1 MPFVVAQTPCGAGN
15 GETRHGKTPV
25 VQSLGGH
32 AKTAPT
38 RAQTPERSLNTNV
51 DPRGSDVTGR
61 GSRRAELMAL
71 ARLGVP
77 LAGANLAELG
87 MALTDMAIV
96 GRLGAVEFAAVGL
109 AGGVIFDIE
118 SILAGVLTVVGVLV
132 AEAYGRGERERVGAI
147 AGQGLRI
154 AMLLALPLVAMCL
167 LLPAI
172 LSWTGQDAEVLA
184 LGAVYL
190 NAVVWSFP
198 FFMAYAVLVDVATA
212 LHRPRMVFLVSSCA
226 VAVNA
231 VLSWYLVFGLGPWQ
245 GLGVAGAGYAT
256 SIVNAVMVTALAV
269 ACFGTRDLRSW
280 LPMRAL
286 LRGDRAAGRDIV
298 KVGLPVA
305 GMTLAESGMFTVVM
319 VLIGGFG
326 AVALAASKMVFG
338 YVQVAGA
345 FAFAAADAA
354 AIRVALAAG
363 RGDRAGVS
371 RAGILACIVG
381 TAILILLALVPL
393 AFPYGVAGV
402 FLGELRGEDLDVA
415 EQARLLFGIGALY
428 LVLQGLQ
435 TIAEHAL
442 RGLRDTLVPMWQSLA
457 GLWLIGLAGG
467 ALLAYG
473 LGMGV
478 AGLWWGM
485 AAGSGI
491 TALLFLRRFA
501 VLGARIGSPDQERK
515 TTSDSR
521 R

>member
-1 MPFVVAQTPCGAGN
+1 
-15 GETRHGKTPV
+15 
-25 VQSLGGH
+25 
-32 AKTAPT
+32 
-38 RAQTPERSLNTNV
+38 
-51 DPRGSDVTGR
+51 
-61 GSRRAELMAL
+61 MAL

-109 AGGVIFDIE
+109 AGGVIFSAE
-118 SILAGVLTVVGVLV
+118 AILSGVLTVVGVLV

-154 AMLLALPLVAMCL
+154 GMLLSLPLMALCL
-167 LLPAI
+167 VLPGI
-172 LSWTGQDAEVLA
+172 LAWTGQDPAVVS
-184 LGAVYL
+184 LGAIYL
-190 NAVVWSFP
+190 SAVVWSFP

-212 LHRPRMVFLVSSCA
+212 LHRPRTVFLVSTSA

-231 VLSWYLVFGLGPWQ
+231 VLSWYLVFGLGGWD

-256 SIVNAVMVTALAV
+256 SLVNAAMVTALAT
-269 ACFGTRDLRSW
+269 ACFGDRELRRW
-280 LPMRAL
+280 LPLGAL

-326 AVALAASKMVFG
+326 AIALAASKMVFG

-363 RGDRAGVS
+363 RGDRTGVS
-371 RAGILACIVG
+371 HAGLLACIVG
-381 TAILILLALVPL
+381 TAILVLLAFVPL
-393 AFPYGVAGV
+393 AFPHGVAAV
-402 FLGELRGEDLDVA
+402 FLGQLDGEDLEVA
-415 EQARLLFGIGALY
+415 RQARLLFGIGALY

-467 ALLAYG
+467 ALLAYA
-473 LGMGV
+473 LDMGV

-485 AAGSGI
+485 AAGSGL
-491 TALLFLRRFA
+491 TALLFLRRFC
-501 VLGARIGSPDQERK
+501 VLAARVAPHGGAQER
-515 TTSDSR
+515 
-521 R
+521 

>member
-1 MPFVVAQTPCGAGN
+1 
-15 GETRHGKTPV
+15 
-25 VQSLGGH
+25 
-32 AKTAPT
+32 
-38 RAQTPERSLNTNV
+38 
-51 DPRGSDVTGR
+51 
-61 GSRRAELMAL
+61 MAL

-96 GRLGAVEFAAVGL
+96 GRLGAAEFAAVGL
-109 AGGVIFDIE
+109 AGGVIFDVE
-118 SILAGVLTVVGVLV
+118 AILSGVLTVIGVLV

-154 AMLLALPLVAMCL
+154 GLLLSLPLMGLCL

-172 LSWTGQDAEVLA
+172 LSLTGQDSQVLT

-190 NAVVWSFP
+190 RAVMWSFP

-212 LHRPRMVFLVSSCA
+212 LHRPRTVFLVSTAA
-226 VAVNA
+226 VALNA
-231 VLSWYLVFGLGPWQ
+231 VLSWLLVFGVGGWQ
-245 GLGVAGAGYAT
+245 GWGVAGAGYAT
-256 SIVNAVMVTALAV
+256 SLVNAAMVTALAV
-269 ACFGTRDLRSW
+269 ACFGDRQLRSW
-280 LPMRAL
+280 LPLRAL
-286 LRGDRAAGRDIV
+286 MRGDRQAGRDIV

-326 AVALAASKMVFG
+326 TVALAASKMVFG

-354 AIRVALAAG
+354 AIRVAMAAG
-363 RGDRAGVS
+363 RGDRTGVL
-371 RAGILACIVG
+371 RAGLLACIVG
-381 TAILILLALVPL
+381 TVLLILLAIVPL
-393 AFPYGVAGV
+393 AFPYEVAAV
-402 FLGELRGEDLDVA
+402 FLGELHGEDLEVA
-415 EQARLLFGIGALY
+415 DQARLLFGIGALY

-435 TIAEHAL
+435 TIVEHAL
-442 RGLRDTLVPMWQSLA
+442 RGLRDTLVPMWLSLA
-457 GLWLIGLAGG
+457 GLWLVGLAGG

-473 LGMGV
+473 AGMGV

-485 AAGSGI
+485 TAGSGL

-501 VLGARIGSPDQERK
+501 VLSARVDGADQER
-515 TTSDSR
+515 
-521 R
+521 

>member
-1 MPFVVAQTPCGAGN
+1 MAKLGM
-15 GETRHGKTPV
+15 KTPV
-25 VQSLGGH
+25 VQPLEGH

-38 RAQTPERSLNTNV
+38 RAQTSESLLDTNAKTR
-51 DPRGSDVTGR
+51 DSDATGSAASRR
-61 GSRRAELMAL
+61 GSRRAELIAL
-71 ARLGVP
+71 AHLGIP

-118 SILAGVLTVVGVLV
+118 SILMGVLTVVGVLV
-132 AEAYGRGERERVGAI
+132 AEAYGRGERERVAAI

-154 AMLLALPLVAMCL
+154 AMLLALPLVAICL
-167 LLPAI
+167 LLPEI
-172 LSWTGQDAEVLA
+172 LSWTGQDAAVLR

-190 NAVVWSFP
+190 NAVVWAFP
-198 FFMAYAVLVDVATA
+198 FAMAYAVLVDVATA
-212 LHRPRMVFLVSSCA
+212 LHRPRMVFLVSLGA

-231 VLSWYLVFGLGPWQ
+231 VLSWFLVFGAGGWQ
-245 GLGVAGAGYAT
+245 GMGVAGAGYAT
-256 SIVNAVMVTALAV
+256 SIVNAVMVLTLAA
-269 ACFGTRDLRSW
+269 ACFGSDLRTW
-280 LPMRAL
+280 LPLRPL
-286 LRGDRAAGRDIV
+286 LRGDREAGRDIV
-298 KVGLPVA
+298 RVGLPVA

-326 AVALAASKMVFG
+326 AVTLAASKMVFG
-338 YVQVAGA
+338 YVRIAGA
-345 FAFAAADAA
+345 LAFAIADAA

-363 RGDRAGVS
+363 RGDRQGVVRS
-371 RAGILACIVG
+371 GVLCFIAG
-381 TAILILLALVPL
+381 TAILMLLAVVPL
-393 AFPYGVAGV
+393 IFPHAVAGV
-402 FLGELRGEDLDVA
+402 FLGELHGEDLEVA
-415 EQARLLFGIGALY
+415 EQARLLFGLGALY

-457 GLWLIGLAGG
+457 GLWLVGLAGG

-473 LGMGV
+473 AGLGA

-485 AAGSGI
+485 TAGSAL

-501 VLGARIGSPDQERK
+501 VLTARVGASDQER
-515 TTSDSR
+515 
-521 R
+521 